1 MNKVYEVKTLEE
13 AKKLAVSE
21 FGICEEDIEFSVI
34 KENKG
39 FLGIGA
45 KLEVEAKVIAD
56 GIEKGKQY
64 IQTIL
69 DANEVVGFIEKK
81 VRENNVECNIDA
93 GD

>member
-1 MNKVYEVKTLEE
+1 MNKIYEVKTIEE

-21 FGICEEDIEFSVI
+21 FGICEEDIEFNIV

-45 KLEVEAKVIAD
+45 KLEVEAKVVAD

-64 IQTIL
+64 TSASSRQSRPTTSL
-69 DANEVVGFIEKK
+69 STMPRPPFA
-81 VRENNVECNIDA
+81 A
-93 GD
+93 T